1 VKKRSKELLPVL
13 VYFHGGFFHNGGSD
27 FWKPHY
33 FMDEDVLFVTL
44 NFRWAKK
51 RKGESHLSLIQP
63 DHVF

>member
-51 RKGESHLSLIQP
+51 KKE
-63 DHVF
+63 